1 MSRIIV
7 AVDGPAGSGKS
18 SVCKEVAKRLNFG
31 YLDTGAAYRALA
43 WAVIEGQVRIE
54 KVTVADLIIEFAYAI
69 SLDPN
74 NYWVRVGKT
83 DVTTAIRE
91 PRVSEQVSTVA
102 KVSEVRKYMHNLTK
116 SLVNNSDFKGVI
128 VEGRDITTGI
138 FPDAQTRILL
148 TASEAV
154 RLERRSKE
162 LPVDVSAQEQV
173 INRDKADSK
182 VVDFLKPA
190 RGVTLLDSTNL
201 TFEET
206 VSAVIR
212 LVQASKES

>member
-1 MSRIIV
+1 MSKVIV

-18 SVCKEVAKRLNFG
+18 SVCKEVAKRLNYG

-43 WAVIEGQVRIE
+43 WAVLEGQVEIE
-54 KVTVADLIIEFAYAI
+54 KVSVADLIIEFAYAI

-74 NYWVRVGKT
+74 NFWVRVGKT
-83 DVTTAIRE
+83 DVTSAIRE
-91 PRVSEQVSTVA
+91 PRVSELVSSVA
-102 KVSEVRKYMHNLTK
+102 GVSEVRKYMHNLTK
-116 SLVNNSDFKGVI
+116 SLVNNAEFRGVI

-162 LPVDVSAQEQV
+162 LPVDISAEEQV

-182 VVDFLKPA
+182 VVDFIRPA
-190 RGVTLLDSTNL
+190 RGVKLLDSTNL

-206 VSAVIR
+206 VTAVIN
-212 LVQASKES
+212 LVQAAKES

>member
-1 MSRIIV
+1 LSKVIV

-18 SVCKEVAKRLNFG
+18 SVCKEVAKRLNYG

-43 WAVIEGQVRIE
+43 WAVLEGQVEIE
-54 KVTVADLIIEFAYAI
+54 KVSVADLIIEFAYAI

-74 NYWVRVGKT
+74 NFWVRVGKT
-83 DVTTAIRE
+83 DVTSAIRE
-91 PRVSEQVSTVA
+91 PRVSELVSSVA
-102 KVSEVRKYMHNLTK
+102 GVSEVRKYMHNLTK
-116 SLVNNSDFKGVI
+116 SLVNNAEFRGVI

-162 LPVDVSAQEQV
+162 LPVDISAEEQV

-182 VVDFLKPA
+182 VVDFIRPA
-190 RGVTLLDSTNL
+190 RGVKLLDSTNL

-206 VSAVIR
+206 VTAVIN
-212 LVQASKES
+212 LVQAAKES

>member
-1 MSRIIV
+1 MSKVIV

-18 SVCKEVAKRLNFG
+18 SVCKEVAKRLNYG

-43 WAVIEGQVRIE
+43 WAVLEGQVEIE
-54 KVTVADLIIEFAYAI
+54 KVSVADLIIEFAYAI

-74 NYWVRVGKT
+74 NFWVRVGKT
-83 DVTTAIRE
+83 DVTSAIRE
-91 PRVSEQVSTVA
+91 PRVSELVSSVA
-102 KVSEVRKYMHNLTK
+102 GVSEVRKYMHNLTK
-116 SLVNNSDFKGVI
+116 SLVNNAEFRGVI

-162 LPVDVSAQEQV
+162 LPVDISAEEQV

-182 VVDFLKPA
+182 VVDFIRPA
-190 RGVTLLDSTNL
+190 RGVKLLDSTNL

-206 VSAVIR
+206 VTAVINV
-212 LVQASKES
+212 VQAAKES